1 MVIYPIPFKET
12 SPKIRISPIKVWVA
26 SCSRGDWLL
35 FGWFFFQWDHLHLAL
50 SLVFYGLSLGG
61 YPQPSSIL
69 IGFSII
75 NQLFGVSP
83 WKSSMVGVPLT
94 SELEVPKGF
103 WSKTS
108 DGSPPLRASGCRT
121 GSPYRL
127 ALFGHWQLG
136 CGRFGISFCLFW
148 WTVLQHV
155 DIFELN
161 TLKHSWTLNR
171 LRNDLEHE
179 TSEFNHQR
187 QRFSRWTRRCIWGSA
202 ATCTSWGAESRGW
215 ASSQRRWLLWPL
227 DMHRS
232 GICWWLFVYTPYV
245 CWILLMFA
253 WLVYLDICPQ
263 PMIPIYPDRRLGFLS
278 WKRLCRSVGFL
289 VFFWMDMDMVSLLQM
304 GHDRTFLVD
313 ITPGFAD
320 VFKSTAAGH
329 PKLGHRPSF
338 CRGCWPVEFWVPV
351 V

>member
-1 MVIYPIPFKET
+1 MFKGRLAAVRMVLFLVG
-12 SPKIRISPIKVWVA
+12 SPS
-26 SCSRGDWLL
+26 
-35 FGWFFFQWDHLHLAL
+35 FGPVIGFLWAFPG
-50 SLVFYGLSLGG
+50 GL
-61 YPQPSSIL
+61 PQPSSIL

-83 WKSSMVGVPLT
+83 WKSSMVGVLLT

-127 ALFGHWQLG
+127 ALFGHWRLG
-136 CGRFGISFCLFW
+136 CGRFGISFYLFW

-245 CWILLMFA
+245 CWMLLMFA
-253 WLVYLDICPQ
+253 WLVYL
-263 PMIPIYPDRRLGFLS
+263 YLLS
-278 WKRLCRSVGFL
+278 WYLPTAHDPDISRSAIG
-289 VFFWMDMDMVSLLQM
+289 VSLVEETVQICGFSCFFLN
-304 GHDRTFLVD
+304 GHGH
-313 ITPGFAD
+313 GFFTAD
-320 VFKSTAAGH
+320 GT
-329 PKLGHRPSF
+329 
-338 CRGCWPVEFWVPV
+338 W
-351 V
+351 